1 MTERKTAALGYTTH
15 GKTAVLGY
23 TTHETPGRLV
33 AIDIWPYPGI
43 VAEWKRTGYRVEWV
57 TEAEALKRWRN
68 AYASA
73 AARPGR
79 HDRDDV
85 HEDVEP
91 GAAS

>member
-1 MTERKTAALGYTTH
+1 MTER
-15 GKTAVLGY
+15 KTAVLGY
-23 TTHETPGRLV
+23 TTHETPERLV

-43 VAEWKRTGYRVEWV
+43 AEAWEETGYRVEWV

-68 AYASA
+68 VYASA
-73 AARPGR
+73 AARPVR

-91 GAAS
+91 GADL